1 MTTRV
6 YVGNLPAD
14 VHERELDDL
23 FYKYGRVDRIELK
36 RLQRPPVFAFVTF
49 RNPRDAREAVHHRNG
64 IDFDGRRLRVELSR
78 DTRPPVSSREPQQRV
93 AGRTWKVHLSNL
105 SHRMSWQDIKDF
117 GRRIA
122 PVVHSNV
129 DHTGTGILEYSTAE
143 DAMRAAQEL
152 DGTVCKN
159 PFEQCTVRVKLG
171 WEESARHESSES
183 ERNKSQNEDREGE
196 VGKEVDEGERHKRG
210 GRSRRS
216 SRSRSHSFSSRSRSR
231 SRSRDHFREE
241 ISDCGKSSK
250 SSTSSSTMLTM
261 DDEEKNNKKIESTEQ
276 DLEEVP
282 QENQNNEEQQRVALN
297 KFSYADLRKIC
308 KKKGLK
314 SSGKKVDLIASLLEK

>member
-1 MTTRV
+1 M
-6 YVGNLPAD
+6 D

-49 RNPRDAREAVHHRNG
+49 RNPREAREAVHHRNG

-93 AGRTWKVHLSNL
+93 SGRTWKVHLSNL

-129 DHTGTGILEYSTAE
+129 DHIGTGILEYSTAE
-143 DAMRAAQEL
+143 DAMRAEKEL

-171 WEESARHESSES
+171 WEESARHEISES
-183 ERNKSQNEDREGE
+183 ERNKSQNEGREVG
-196 VGKEVDEGERHKRG
+196 VGKEVGEGDRHKRG

-216 SRSRSHSFSSRSRSR
+216 SRSRSRSFSSRSRRSR

-241 ISDCGKSSK
+241 DSSDCGKSSK
-250 SSTSSSTMLTM
+250 TSTSTTMSTA
-261 DDEEKNNKKIESTEQ
+261 DDEGKNNKKIDSTEQ
-276 DLEEVP
+276 EVP
-282 QENQNNEEQQRVALN
+282 LENQNNEEQQRVALN
-297 KFSYADLRKIC
+297 KFSYADLRKRC
-308 KKKGLK
+308 KGKGLK